1 MRNNAEKWFM
11 AGAVMGALGM
21 GMGMNMNKMNMK
33 SMKRAR
39 RNAATM
45 AVKMSREAG
54 NMISDMGESIA
65 DRLR

>member
-1 MRNNAEKWFM
+1 MRNNVEKWFM

-21 GMGMNMNKMNMK
+21 GMGLNMDKMNMK
-33 SMKRAR
+33 TMNKAR
-39 RNAATM
+39 RSAASM

-54 NMISDMGESIA
+54 NMISDMGESLA